1 MTTKATKQNACPIE
15 SAKIQDQ
22 GAGKEVL
29 TGTADKIIPSLQT
42 LYEEGI
48 KDLRRALFRIQS
60 TESADTAKAAVSFAL
75 NVGWN
80 VVNRIELIRSIEARL
95 PAPSPHQRD
104 RCNLLRMVSSCGEI
118 TGEII
123 YSRVLGAFGDTVIL
137 ITQNP
142 KNNRPPLVRL
152 MTIPSAGESPAA
164 EWDIT
169 HPQNRRR
176 APAAII
182 DAEETAVNYA

>member
-1 MTTKATKQNACPIE
+1 VTPI
-15 SAKIQDQ
+15 KTQ

-29 TGTADKIIPSLQT
+29 TGTPDKIIPSLET
-42 LYEEGI
+42 IYNEGI
-48 KDLRRALFRIQS
+48 KDLRRALFRVQS
-60 TESADTAKAAVSFAL
+60 TEDADTAKAAVSFAL

-80 VVNRIELIRSIEARL
+80 VVNRIELIRAVELRL

-104 RCNLLRMVSSCGEI
+104 RCNLLRLVD

-123 YSRVLGAFGDTVIL
+123 YSRVIGAFGDRVIL
-137 ITQNP
+137 LTSTTD
-142 KNNRPPLVRL
+142 KNKHLPPLVRL
-152 MTIPSAGESPAA
+152 LTIPATGESLAP

-169 HPQNRRR
+169 RPQERRK

-182 DAEETAVNYA
+182 DAEATAVNYA

>member
-1 MTTKATKQNACPIE
+1 MTTKATKQNACPFNV
-15 SAKIQDQ
+15 AKQNQ

-29 TGTADKIIPSLQT
+29 TPEPDKIIPSLET
-42 LYEEGI
+42 LYIEGI
-48 KDLRRALFRIQS
+48 KDLRRALLRVLS
-60 TESADTAKAAVSFAL
+60 TEDADTAKAAVSFAL

-80 VVNRIELIRSIEARL
+80 VVNRIELIRAVEVRL

-104 RCNLLRMVSSCGEI
+104 RCNLLRLVSSCGEM

-123 YSRVLGAFGDTVIL
+123 YSRVIGAFGDTVIL

-142 KNNRPPLVRL
+142 KSNHPPLIRI
-152 MTIPSAGESPAA
+152 MTISATGKSPVA

-169 HPQNRRR
+169 RPQNRRK

-182 DAEETAVNYA
+182 DAEATAVNFA